1 MTPQEKEPL
10 KFLGQ
15 HLIYG
20 VAAAIAFGL
29 AVLATDLSHIRTMLM
44 ETNNPGLVLAL
55 MFFGLIVT
63 FGSVAMGVGIMSL
76 ASDDDEGDQDS
87 GPS

>member
-1 MTPQEKEPL
+1 MTPQEKRPL

-20 VAAAIAFGL
+20 VAAALTFGGL
-29 AVLATDLSHIRTMLM
+29 VLATDLSHIRTLALDSSH
-44 ETNNPGLVLAL
+44 PVRVIAL

-76 ASDDDEGDQDS
+76 ASDDDDAPRDA
-87 GPS
+87 

>member
-10 KFLGQ
+10 KYLGQ

-20 VAAAIAFGL
+20 IAAALTFGGM
-29 AVLATDLSHIRTMLM
+29 VLATDLSHIRTMLM
-44 ETNNPGLVLAL
+44 DSANPWQVMAL

-63 FGSVAMGVGIMSL
+63 FGSVAMGVGIMNL
-76 ASDDDEGDQDS
+76 ARDEDDNRRD
-87 GPS
+87 